1 MFKKLFGRKNE
12 PLKNIVEFCVSNRA
26 YCHPDVY
33 DVLEQREDVIVEDT
47 GCNSYC
53 EICDCHFYALVNG
66 EPIAAD
72 SAKELL
78 EKIDE
83 ELKLNPIK

>member
-1 MFKKLFGRKNE
+1 MLKKLFSRNSS
-12 PLKNIVEFCVSNRA
+12 PLQNRVEFCVSNQA
-26 YCHPDVY
+26 YCHPEVY
-33 DVLEQREDVIVEDT
+33 DVLEGRENVVVEDT

-66 EPIAAD
+66 EPVAAD

-78 EKIDE
+78 EKIEE
-83 ELKLNPIK
+83 ELKLNPIE

>member
-1 MFKKLFGRKNE
+1 MFKKLFGRKSE
-12 PLKNIVEFCVSNRA
+12 PFKHRVEFCVSNRA

-33 DVLEQREDVIVEDT
+33 DELEQREDVIVEDT

-53 EICDCHFYALVNG
+53 EICDGHYYALVNG
-66 EPIAAD
+66 EPISAD

-78 EKIDE
+78 EKIE
-83 ELKLNPIK
+83 EEIKLNSIE